1 MVFMMSCFSR
11 SIRTVIV
18 LTVAAPL
25 AASCGNL
32 GGSNSDKPRV
42 IAGFYPFAYVAER
55 VAGEHA
61 TVTNLTTPGVEP
73 HDLELTPQQ
82 VAEISDADLAIHEA
96 GFQPYLDDAI
106 EQNPPHDTLEVSK
119 VLELSETRLAED
131 TEDGQQDDHEIHPDE
146 SADVDHSSHDGDPH
160 LWQDPT
166 LLIPVAEQLADDL
179 ASADPDHAADFK
191 ANAAAF
197 VKDLR
202 ELDQDFE
209 AGLADCE
216 RREIVTSHAAFGYLA
231 DRYDLTM
238 IPIAGLSPDVEPS
251 PQRLAEIQ
259 DLVETHN
266 ITTIFSETLGSKE
279 YAQTL
284 ADDLGVT
291 AAVLDPVEGLAEDGS
306 GEEDYLSLMRA
317 NLAVLQEANNCT

>member
-1 MVFMMSCFSR
+1 MLVP
-11 SIRTVIV
+11 
-18 LTVAAPL
+18 LTIGCESP
-25 AASCGNL
+25 
-32 GGSNSDKPRV
+32 GGTDSDKLQ
-42 IAGFYPFAYVAER
+42 IAAGFYPFAYVAER

-73 HDLELTPQQ
+73 HDLELTPRQ
-82 VAEISDADLAIHEA
+82 VAEISDADLAIYEA
-96 GFQPYLDDAI
+96 GFQPSLDDAI
-106 EQNPPHDTLEVSK
+106 EQNPPHRTLEVTEVVSLHGARTSDAS
-119 VLELSETRLAED
+119 LE
-131 TEDGQQDDHEIHPDE
+131 
-146 SADVDHSSHDGDPH
+146 GDPH

-179 ASADPDHAADFK
+179 MSADPDHAADFK
-191 ANAAAF
+191 ANAAEF
-197 VKDLR
+197 VMDLQ

-231 DRYDLTM
+231 NRYDLTM

-251 PQRLAEIQ
+251 PERLAEIQ
-259 DLVETHN
+259 DLVEKHN

-279 YAQTL
+279 YAETL

-291 AAVLDPVEGLAEDGS
+291 AAVLDPVEGLADDGS
-306 GEEDYLSLMRA
+306 DEEGYLSLMRA
-317 NLAVLQEANNCT
+317 NLSVLQEANNCT